1 MTVFFRGLLLKI
13 VLSTGVLWLTSQPVK
28 AETTPSL
35 DFNVSPE
42 VIHNSPV
49 WQKWLENTPDIRQE
63 IKYQPSFPTRWRV
76 GYSQF
81 PSNNGIGGF
90 AVAVEDVFIAD
101 TPVSFS
107 ARHSSSFNSDH
118 NFQRSTTGADFHYY
132 LFPLG
137 NYVNISPIVGYQS
150 IRTNSYQTD
159 GVNLGVRLALVFSP
173 KGAGDIFINQSF
185 VNIGS
190 DDEVGITAVGAG
202 YAIGK
207 NLRLSGNIEWQNSR
221 QQADSQ
227 VSIGL
232 EWFFNR

>member
-1 MTVFFRGLLLKI
+1 MTVLFRGLFLKI
-13 VLSTGVLWLTSQPVK
+13 FLSAGVLWLTNQEVK
-28 AETTPSL
+28 AQTPL
-35 DFNVSPE
+35 PQDFNVSPE
-42 VIHNSPV
+42 VIENSPV
-49 WQKWLENTPDIRQE
+49 WQKWLENSPDILQE
-63 IKYQPSFPTRWRV
+63 IKHQPSFPTRLRV

-90 AVAVEDVFIAD
+90 SVAVEDVFIAD
-101 TPVSFS
+101 TPLSFS
-107 ARHSSSFNSDH
+107 ARHSSSFNSDN
-118 NFQRSTTGADFHYY
+118 NFERSATGADLHYY

-150 IRTNSYQTD
+150 IRTNGYQTD
-159 GVNLGVRLALVFSP
+159 GVNLGVRLALVLSP
-173 KGAGDIFINQSF
+173 NGAGDVFINQSF
-185 VNIGS
+185 VNVGG

-202 YAIGK
+202 YAIRK

-227 VSIGL
+227 VSIGV